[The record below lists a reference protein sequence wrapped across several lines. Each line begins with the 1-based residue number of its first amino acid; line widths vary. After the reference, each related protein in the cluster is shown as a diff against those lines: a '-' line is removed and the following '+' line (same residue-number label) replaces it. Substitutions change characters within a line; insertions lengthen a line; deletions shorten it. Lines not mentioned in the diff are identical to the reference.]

1 MKNHL
6 KILAALLLTVALV
19 CAACKKDPDNGGN
32 NNGNEGENPQSF
44 TVSISANPSEGGSV
58 SGGGNFEEG
67 QSCTVIAVPASDYT
81 FTHWTED
88 GSQVSDAAS
97 YTFVVNSNRTLVAN
111 FVSDGGG
118 NGGEEPQY
126 CTVSLSVFPENGGTV
141 TGSGSYL
148 KGSTCTIAASPNNGY
163 TFVSW
168 SDEINELSMDASYSF
183 TVTGDRN
190 LTALFAYDFQGP
202 TGAIKGQFSV
212 NDNGDMVYFSQG
224 NLQYNAFRDTW
235 RFAEHQWDYIGGT
248 YLSHDY
254 GNVANCSNSNISP
267 TYDGWID
274 LFGWGTS
281 GWDNGNTYYQPWEV
295 NNGWCVVDDEYVSND
310 VLYGPPGNFDL
321 TGNYANSD
329 WGHYNTISN
338 GDGRWRTLTIE
349 EWKYVFDRRNTSSGI
364 RYAKAQVFL
373 NGVLLNGILLLPDD
387 WNEIYYL
394 LFDTNNSGASFE
406 SNLIMDWSVFEAHGA
421 VFLPPTGIRFGL
433 VYGPPTDSGGYYWS
447 ASCTIS
453 GQDKAH
459 SMFFDNEGSF
469 IGSLR
474 CNRSQGLA
482 VRLVSPAWN

>member
-6 KILAALLLTVALV
+6 KTLAALLLSVALV
-19 CAACKKDPDNGGN
+19 FAACKKDPDNGGN

-44 TVSISANPSEGGSV
+44 TVSISANPSDGGSV
-58 SGGGNFEEG
+58 SGGGSFEEG

-97 YTFVVNSNRTLVAN
+97 YTFVVTSNRTLVAN

-126 CTVSLSVFPENGGTV
+126 CTVSLSVFPENSGTV

-148 KGSTCTIAASPNNGY
+148 KGSTCTVTAAPGSGY
-163 TFVSW
+163 TFVTW
-168 SDEINELSMDASYSF
+168 ADEINEISVDASYTF

-212 NDNGDMVYFSQG
+212 NDNEDMVYFSQG
-224 NLQYNAFRDTW
+224 NLQYNAFQDTW

-254 GNVANCSNSNISP
+254 GNVANCSNNDISP

-281 GWDNGNTYYQPWEV
+281 GWDCGNTYYYPWD
-295 NNGWCVVDDEYVSND
+295 NDIYSGGW
-310 VLYGPPGNFDL
+310 LYGPPGNFDL
-321 TGNYANSD
+321 AGNYANSD
-329 WGHYNTISN
+329 WGHHNTISN
-338 GDGRWRTLTIE
+338 SDGRWRTLTIE
-349 EWKYVFDRRNTSSGI
+349 EWEYIFNGRNTSSGI
-364 RYAKAQVFL
+364 RYAKAQIFL
-373 NGVLLNGILLLPDD
+373 NGVLINGILLLPDD
-387 WNEIYYL
+387 WNELYYL

-406 SNLIMDWSVFEAHGA
+406 SNLIMDWSTFEAHGA
-421 VFLPPTGIRFGL
+421 VFLPPTGVRYGL
-433 VYGPPTDSGGYYWS
+433 VYAPLDGEGHYWS
-447 ASCTIS
+447 ASCS
-453 GQDKAH
+453 NSQYYAY
-459 SMFFDNEGSF
+459 SVFFDSEGSF
-469 IGSLR
+469 VEPMV
-474 CNRSQGLA
+474 CDRSQGLA
-482 VRLVSPAWN
+482 VRLVSPAGK

>member
-97 YTFVVNSNRTLVAN
+97 YTFVVTSNRTLVAN

-126 CTVSLSVFPENGGTV
+126 CTVSLSVFPENSGTV

-148 KGSTCTIAASPNNGY
+148 KGSTCTITATPGSGY
-163 TFVSW
+163 TFVTW
-168 SDEINELSMDASYSF
+168 ADEINEISVDASYTF

-224 NLQYNAFRDTW
+224 NLQYNPFYDTW
-235 RFAEHQWDYIGGT
+235 RFAEHQWDYVGGT
-248 YLSHDY
+248 YLFHHY
-254 GNVANCSNSNISP
+254 GNVDNCSNNDVSP
-267 TYDGWID
+267 TYEGWMD

-295 NNGWCVVDDEYVSND
+295 NNDWYIVDDEYVSCGR
-310 VLYGPPGNFDL
+310 LYGPPGRFDL

-338 GDGRWRTLTIE
+338 GDGRWRTLTID
-349 EWKYVFDRRNTSSGI
+349 EWGYVFNLRSTDSGI
-364 RYAKAQVFL
+364 RYARAQL
-373 NGVLLNGILLLPDD
+373 RISNGEIIDGIILLPDD
-387 WNEIYYL
+387 WNEIYYML
-394 LFDTNNSGASFE
+394 YDTNNASASYE
-406 SNLIMDWSVFEAHGA
+406 SNVIMDWSIFEAHGA
-421 VFLPPTGIRFGL
+421 VFLPPTGTRGGL
-433 VYGPPTDSGGYYWS
+433 VYLNSGNGCYWS
-447 ASCTIS
+447 ASCS
-453 GQDKAH
+453 NSDKANAY
-459 SMFFDNEGSF
+459 SVFFDSYS
-469 IGSLR
+469 IGPWDCDR
-474 CNRSQGLA
+474 MDGRA
-482 VRLVSPAWN
+482 VRLVSPAEN